1 MAIAIYRASDGK
13 EFDTAEAADRYESQM
28 GKVKTITA
36 WVEKHY
42 NNARL
47 TKKHTNVI
55 MEWEA
60 YRDEALS
67 AAPPTI
73 EAIAG

>member
-1 MAIAIYRASDGK
+1 MATAIYRASDGK
-13 EFDTAEAADRYESQM
+13 EFPTAEEADRYESQM
-28 GKVKTITA
+28 GKLQTITA

-67 AAPPTI
+67 VTP
-73 EAIAG
+73 